1 MSHDSRDEIP
11 AGGSDTWERAPIPV
25 SLSKPESFSATE
37 VLELLL
43 ALARD
48 RVTLEEQI
56 EAYANRGDSE
66 MMDLRRQDLERLTVL
81 SAKLRNIRNR
91 LGTLHE
97 TPF

>member
-1 MSHDSRDEIP
+1 MSHESRCEIP
-11 AGGSDTWERAPIPV
+11 AGGSGTWERVPVPV
-25 SLSKPESFSATE
+25 SLAKPESFSATE

-48 RVTLEEQI
+48 RVCLEEQI
-56 EAYANRGDSE
+56 ETYANRGDSE
-66 MMDLRRQDLERLTVL
+66 MMELRRQDLERLTVL
-81 SAKLRNIRNR
+81 TAKLRNIRNR